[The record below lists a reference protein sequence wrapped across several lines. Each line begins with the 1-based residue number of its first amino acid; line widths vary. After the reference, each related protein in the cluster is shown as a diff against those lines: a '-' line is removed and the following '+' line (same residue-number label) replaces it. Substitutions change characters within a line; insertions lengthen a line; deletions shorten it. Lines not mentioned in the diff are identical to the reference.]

1 MKLVMKVTPSPGD
14 IPITVTTNLLCIAE
28 WEKQENRKVSDGRGI
43 GIMDMVFW
51 AHFMLSGTSYKSK
64 LQATPKLWLEAHPD
78 MEIETVDMTN
88 PNPTDAALTESN

>member
-14 IPITVTTNLLCIAE
+14 EPITVTTNLLCIAE

-51 AHFMLSGTSYKSK
+51 AHFMLKRTSHK
-64 LQATPKLWLEAHPD
+64 LEPTPILWLQAHPD
-78 MEIETVDMTN
+78 MEIESLDMTN
-88 PNPTDAALTESN
+88 PNPTGGALTENN